1 MIHNITDSMKDGT
14 KTDIKIGLSGCK
26 LELIN
31 NSTIKKTSSKK
42 SFNKR
47 LHKQIEK
54 QLAFS
59 NNVYPYIYTPKI
71 YNVGKNY
78 FDMEY
83 IPGESYN
90 TFFNKCSKDDLDRI
104 LNNFEIYFNNTQEYK
119 KIYNSST
126 LKTKLLN
133 KLDSLYFNS
142 NYKKFIKYIIRT
154 VKNSEYNNIPKTFCH
169 GDLSITNIIFRR
181 NGLYLID
188 FLDSAIDTFI
198 VDLVKL
204 QQDLRFKWALNAHG
218 SSLRMHQSFNYLW
231 NNLYQKYKMYYNLE
245 FTKIINIL
253 NWLRIEPYLKDKK
266 QIKVLN
272 KIITSLEYY
281 EKFNSTHSR

>member
-1 MIHNITDSMKDGT
+1 MIHNIVDSMKGGT

-26 LELIN
+26 LQLID
-31 NSTIKKTSSKK
+31 NSTIKKISSKS

-59 NNVYPYIYTPKI
+59 NNSYPYIYTPKI
-71 YNVGKNY
+71 YNTGKNY

-90 TFFNKCSKDDLDRI
+90 TFFTKCSKDDLDRI
-104 LNNFEIYFNNTQEYK
+104 LNNFEIYFNNIQEHK
-119 KIYNSST
+119 KIYNSNV
-126 LKTKLLN
+126 LKTKLLS
-133 KLDSLYFNS
+133 KLNSLYFNS
-142 NYKKFIKYIIRT
+142 NYKKFIKYIIKI
-154 VKNSEYNNIPKTFCH
+154 VENSEYNNIPKTFCH

-188 FLDSAIDTFI
+188 FLDSSIDTFI

-204 QQDLRFKWALNAHG
+204 QQDLRFKWALNVHG
-218 SSLRMHQSFNYLW
+218 SSLRIHQSFNYLW

-245 FTKIINIL
+245 FTEIINIL

-272 KIITSLEYY
+272 KIITSLKYY
-281 EKFNSTHSR
+281 EKFNSTNSR